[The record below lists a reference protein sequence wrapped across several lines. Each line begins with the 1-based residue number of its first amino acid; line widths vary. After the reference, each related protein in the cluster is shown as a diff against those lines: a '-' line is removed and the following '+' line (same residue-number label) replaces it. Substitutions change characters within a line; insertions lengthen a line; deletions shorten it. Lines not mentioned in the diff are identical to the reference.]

1 MFQVNVPFTEDTNI
15 QCMQNT
21 SSEIDYFVSVG
32 STTRIE
38 EMLENHP
45 VCILY
50 SASIKYFEYLYSSFL
65 LHTLI
70 IFVVDVSW
78 RH

>member
-1 MFQVNVPFTEDTNI
+1 MKDCLTYVSYFEQVNVPFSEDTHI

-45 VCILY
+45 VN
-50 SASIKYFEYLYSSFL
+50 
-65 LHTLI
+65 
-70 IFVVDVSW
+70 
-78 RH
+78 